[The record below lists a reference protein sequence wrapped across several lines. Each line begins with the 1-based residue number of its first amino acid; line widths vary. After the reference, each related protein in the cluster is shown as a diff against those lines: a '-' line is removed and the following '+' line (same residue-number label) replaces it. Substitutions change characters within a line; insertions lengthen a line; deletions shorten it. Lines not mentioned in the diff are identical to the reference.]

1 MELEASFVPYLDTVW
16 RIADVCF
23 LLRRKCALL
32 PSPTSLKAA
41 SPRATFPKLQTRQIL
56 KDSTELVTSIQADSR
71 LAVLCCPEAPEAR
84 RQELMRMLKC
94 SAQNSALV
102 LWRDHLYHLGSQA
115 SNSKC
120 ISSETP
126 GGCWRQQCQGRIHVS
141 IHNKA
146 KVWFDDSK
154 PQSHGKSES
163 HGKRSWSAGV
173 PEVAHSRSANRRQ
186 VTSRTCSSH
195 FLRPTGMKSWSLRF
209 LLHLSKRHLED
220 LERPFLAPFQYDV
233 HSLGRE
239 GRPGHSKQRHC
250 DHDHVDSA

>member
-1 MELEASFVPYLDTVW
+1 MHYCRLQHRLRQHHHEQHFPSCKLGKYSKTRQSLWHPFRLTLGLLCYAALRRRRPDVKSSCVCWSAVLRTAPWFCDVIIFTISDLRPAIRSVFLQKPLEAAGD
-16 RIADVCF
+16 
-23 LLRRKCALL
+23 
-32 PSPTSLKAA
+32 
-41 SPRATFPKLQTRQIL
+41 
-56 KDSTELVTSIQADSR
+56 
-71 LAVLCCPEAPEAR
+71 
-84 RQELMRMLKC
+84 
-94 SAQNSALV
+94 NSAKDEFTYL
-102 LWRDHLYHLGSQA
+102 
-115 SNSKC
+115 
-120 ISSETP
+120 
-126 GGCWRQQCQGRIHVS
+126 
-141 IHNKA
+141 HNKA